1 MNPRHPPADPACPRC
16 RGEGYQVERDGER
29 AVARL
34 CDCVGVCP
42 LCHGS
47 GFVAVEEGF
56 RAPRRRCACQALDHK
71 IRLFQVANL
80 PGRHATSTRE
90 SFQPG
95 SARQTAVLGAVT
107 GWINNYR
114 PGGENRG
121 IVLYGAVGRGK
132 THLIS
137 ALLRELVFRHGVSVA
152 FVEFSHLLADLK
164 GGFDRGEGAAARL
177 DPLVKVEVLAIDELG
192 KGRNTEFE
200 GTIVD
205 ELVSRRYNAGKPIL
219 GTTNYEPEA
228 ARGLAAPNLAGGA
241 APSLPDRVGPR
252 VYSRLEEMC
261 DFVEVPG
268 EDFRTKLREDR
279 RPARGRAAPKIS

>member
-1 MNPRHPPADPACPRC
+1 M
-16 RGEGYQVERDGER
+16 QVEAGVSLKALNTFGLP
-29 AVARL
+29 AVARQL
-34 CDCVGVCP
+34 VRVDSEAAVRQVVDHPEFGRADKFILGGGSNVILTRDVAP
-42 LCHGS
+42 L
-47 GFVAVEEGF
+47 V
-56 RAPRRRCACQALDHK
+56 
-71 IRLFQVANL
+71 
-80 PGRHATSTRE
+80 
-90 SFQPG
+90 
-95 SARQTAVLGAVT
+95 
-107 GWINNYR
+107 
-114 PGGENRG
+114 
-121 IVLYGAVGRGK
+121 
-132 THLIS
+132 
-137 ALLRELVFRHGVSVA
+137 
-152 FVEFSHLLADLK
+152 
-164 GGFDRGEGAAARL
+164 
-177 DPLVKVEVLAIDELG
+177 VKVEVLAIDELG